1 MPEIQ
6 KRHEPRPHV
15 LIATNALTGGGA
27 QRANLQI
34 AHGLAQNG
42 FPTSVLSVRPHEPHD
57 VVELDPRSTLYDVR
71 EARWPRWVRA
81 PHVLRHVL
89 RVIRDEEIDLVISG
103 SFGLNQILLAARA
116 VRMLRRPL
124 IVVEHLGI
132 EFRLDV
138 LSRSRPFAAK
148 LFRHVLTLLYRSADK
163 VVAVSHGVAKEFE
176 RVLGLPSN
184 TVTTIYNGID
194 AQAIRS
200 KSRERPPISF
210 AGQFQNLTHPII
222 ISVGRLEPQKAHE
235 DLLEAF
241 ALLPADTRGNLVIL
255 GEGSR
260 RAALLSRASK
270 LGLGAS
276 VHLPGHMKNPWWFIS
291 RSDVFALSSHYE
303 GSPLVLIEALA
314 CRVPI
319 VSTDCP
325 WGPREV
331 LEGVENARLAP
342 VSAPMQ
348 FSAALSA
355 ALRGRRLS
363 THAERTFE
371 PKHDADNRF
380 SHTAHTE
387 QFDRC
392 VWEVFTHAAE

>member
-42 FPTSVLSVRPHEPHD
+42 FPTSVLTVRSHEPHD
-57 VVELDPRSTLYDVR
+57 VVELDPSTTLYDVC

-116 VRMLRRPL
+116 VRILRCPV

-132 EFRLDV
+132 KARLDV
-138 LSRSRPFAAK
+138 LSRSNPFAAK
-148 LFRHVLTLLYRSADK
+148 IFRRALTLLYPYAEK

-176 RVLGLPSN
+176 RLLGLPSKAI
-184 TVTTIYNGID
+184 TTIYNGID
-194 AQAIRS
+194 VEAIRS
-200 KSRERPPISF
+200 KINERPEIRFANVFEVMPRPIV
-210 AGQFQNLTHPII
+210 
-222 ISVGRLEPQKAHE
+222 ISVGRLEPQKAYD
-235 DLLEAF
+235 DLLRAF
-241 ALLPADTRGNLVIL
+241 ALLPNALRGSLIIL
-255 GEGSR
+255 GDGSQR
-260 RAALLSRASK
+260 EMLTDLSSS
-270 LGLGAS
+270 LGLGVS
-276 VHLPGHMKNPWWFIS
+276 VHLPGHVANPWWFVA
-291 RSDVFALSSHYE
+291 RSNVFALSSKFE
-303 GSPLVLIEALA
+303 GLPLVLIEALA
-314 CRVPI
+314 CGVPM

-371 PKHDADNRF
+371 PKHDATNRF
-380 SHTAHTE
+380 SQAARAE
-387 QFDRC
+387 KFACC
-392 VWEVFTHAAE
+392 VSKIFTHVTQ